1 MFFHKISVL
10 QFLTINNFQWS
21 YIIHMDHIQLY
32 KNCNEVLQLLMT
44 TQYTI
49 FYDDLNRISLEYA
62 SLIIQEYTY
71 KGFAKKLQIK
81 K

>member
-1 MFFHKISVL
+1 MFFHIISVL

-32 KNCNEVLQLLMT
+32 NNYNEVLQLLMT

-49 FYDDLNRISLEYA
+49 FYDDLNRTSLEYA
-62 SLIIQEYTY
+62 SLIIQEFTY
-71 KGFAKKLQIK
+71 KGFAKNFR
-81 K
+81 

>member
-1 MFFHKISVL
+1 MFFHIISVL

-32 KNCNEVLQLLMT
+32 NNYNEVLQLLMT

-62 SLIIQEYTY
+62 SLIIQEFTY
-71 KGFAKKLQIK
+71 KGFAKNFR
-81 K
+81 

>member
-1 MFFHKISVL
+1 
-10 QFLTINNFQWS
+10 
-21 YIIHMDHIQLY
+21 MDHIQLY

-62 SLIIQEYTY
+62 SLIIQEFTY
-71 KGFAKKLQIK
+71 KGFAKKIQIK
-81 K
+81 KWQKPSPWQLSGWRLGV